1 MIYLLLSILTSVLIF
16 VAFKLIAK
24 NHIPVLQAIV
34 VNYTVCVIVGIIAEG
49 RLPNVP
55 ALASKPWF
63 LPAVLLGGM
72 FISIFYVTAITVKHS
87 GLAVASIANKLS
99 LIIPVAASYFL
110 YGDSF
115 SVVKICGILL
125 AMVAVVFT
133 VYKPDSETH
142 KHDFGFYFLP
152 LIVLLGGGAIDTFT
166 KWNQENLL
174 SDADFNMYLIIIFG
188 TAACLGWL
196 VVLYRYMRFAEKIR
210 WRTVGHG
217 LMLGIP
223 NYGSLYF
230 LIAALSIPGWSS
242 SVVFPVN
249 NIAIVAVSCLV
260 ALILFKEKLSRL
272 NLAGIGLSMLAIFLI
287 MQTL

>member
-1 MIYLLLSILTSVLIF
+1 MIYLLLSIITSVLIF

-34 VNYTVCVIVGIIAEG
+34 VNYTVCVVVGMIADGSVPQIKSIV
-49 RLPNVP
+49 
-55 ALASKPWF
+55 SKPWF
-63 LPAVLLGGM
+63 VNSVILGAL
-72 FISIFYVTAITVKHS
+72 FISIFYITAITVKHS

-99 LIIPVAASYFL
+99 LIIPVTASYFL
-110 YGDSF
+110 FGDTF
-115 SVVKICGILL
+115 SVLKICGILL

-133 VYKPDSETH
+133 VYKPETETH
-142 KHDFGFYFLP
+142 KHDFSYYFLP
-152 LIVLLGGGAIDTFT
+152 ILVLLGGGAIDTWT
-166 KWNQENLL
+166 KWNQQHVLEA
-174 SDADFNMYLIIIFG
+174 ADFNSYLIMIFG
-188 TAACLGWL
+188 TAALVGWM
-196 VVLYRYMRFAEKIR
+196 VVLYRYTRFSEKLR

-217 LMLGIP
+217 LLLGIP

-230 LIAALSIPGWSS
+230 LIAALNMPGWNS

-260 ALILFKEKLSRL
+260 AMVLFKEKLSGL

-287 MQTL
+287 MQSM